1 MEDNHSIIGFK
12 GFDKD
17 LSCRG
22 FKYEV
27 GKTYDL
33 KGKVVCCKRG
43 FHFCENPLEVFD
55 YYPPCAS
62 RFCQVEG
69 GGSVDKSEAD
79 SKVAASHIHI
89 SSEIGLNGL
98 IDEGVKYILNK
109 ADCYGGK
116 TINTSDYSISTRKT
130 RYSLAINS
138 GDSSAA
144 TNTGYQSAAINSG
157 INSSATNSG
166 KQSVATN
173 SGDSSAATNTGY
185 QSVATNSGYKSAAT
199 STRMQSVATN
209 SGELSSATNTGYQS
223 VATNSGYK
231 SAATNTGTQSV
242 ATNSGYKSAATNS
255 GDFSVATNSG
265 INSSAINTGD
275 FSSATNS
282 GSQSAAISTGAQ
294 SLATVQGNE
303 SVAIVTG
310 KDSMACGALG
320 SWIVLTER
328 GDFDGEIIPI
338 KEVKAFKVDGVNI
351 KENIP
356 YKLVDGQAVAVN

>member
-1 MEDNHSIIGFK
+1 MEDNHSIRGFK
-12 GFDKD
+12 GFDKS

-33 KGKVVCCKRG
+33 KGEVECCKRG
-43 FHFCENPLEVFD
+43 FHFCEYPLEVFD

-69 GGSVDKSEAD
+69 GGSVDASKVD
-79 SKVAASHIHI
+79 SKVATSHIHVL
-89 SSEIGLNGL
+89 SEIDLNGL

-116 TINTSDYSISTRKT
+116 TINTGDYSISTRKT
-130 RYSLAINS
+130 RYSVATNS

-144 TNTGYQSAAINSG
+144 TNTSYQSAAINSG

-185 QSVATNSGYKSAAT
+185 QSVATNSGY
-199 STRMQSVATN
+199 Q
-209 SGELSSATNTGYQS
+209 
-223 VATNSGYK
+223 

-255 GDFSVATNSG
+255 GDFSVSTNSG

-351 KENIP
+351 KENVP

>member
-1 MEDNHSIIGFK
+1 MEDNHSIRGFK

-17 LSCRG
+17 LKCRG
-22 FKYEV
+22 FQYEV

-33 KGKVVCCKRG
+33 KGEVECCKRG

-69 GGSVDKSEAD
+69 GGSVDASKVD
-79 SKVAASHIHI
+79 SKVATSHIHVL
-89 SSEIGLNGL
+89 SEIDLNGL

-116 TINTSDYSISTRKT
+116 TINTGDYSISTRKT
-130 RYSLAINS
+130 RY
-138 GDSSAA
+138 
-144 TNTGYQSAAINSG
+144 
-157 INSSATNSG
+157 
-166 KQSVATN
+166 SVATN

-231 SAATNTGTQSV
+231 STATNTGTQSV

-303 SVAIVTG
+303 SVAMVTG

-328 GDFDGEIIPI
+328 GDFDGKIIPI

>member
-1 MEDNHSIIGFK
+1 MEDNHSIRGFK

-17 LSCRG
+17 LKCRG
-22 FKYEV
+22 FQYEV

-33 KGKVVCCKRG
+33 KGEVECCKRG

-69 GGSVDKSEAD
+69 GGSVDASKVD
-79 SKVAASHIHI
+79 SKVATSHIHVL
-89 SSEIGLNGL
+89 SEIDLNGL

-116 TINTSDYSISTRKT
+116 TINTGDYSISTRKT
-130 RYSLAINS
+130 RY
-138 GDSSAA
+138 
-144 TNTGYQSAAINSG
+144 
-157 INSSATNSG
+157 
-166 KQSVATN
+166 
-173 SGDSSAATNTGY
+173 
-185 QSVATNSGYKSAAT
+185 
-199 STRMQSVATN
+199 SVATN
-209 SGELSSATNTGYQS
+209 SGELSSATNTGY
-223 VATNSGYK
+223 
-231 SAATNTGTQSV
+231 QSV

-303 SVAIVTG
+303 SVAMVTG

-328 GDFDGEIIPI
+328 GDFDGKIIPI